1 MLGGGHQWGLER
13 QSEEEA
19 EDGAGKVLH
28 AALPPS
34 RGYCM
39 PGTGLA
45 GGGSTERGSGGEGSQ
60 AGTMLAPSQLLRVE
74 WETKERGGK
83 GREGGVEKREKKAE
97 RGGESFPTYA
107 PAALPTPVPEPLGKR
122 SLSSGFHPLEKL
134 K

>member
-1 MLGGGHQWGLER
+1 MLGGGHQRGLER

-45 GGGSTERGSGGEGSQ
+45 GGGRTERRSWGEGSQ

-74 WETKERGGK
+74 WETRER
-83 GREGGVEKREKKAE
+83 REGERRRCREE
-97 RGGESFPTYA
+97 RKES
-107 PAALPTPVPEPLGKR
+107 
-122 SLSSGFHPLEKL
+122 
-134 K
+134 